1 MRSLLMLCL
10 SLLCSCSVVDKRQ
23 EEPRTHIDFFFKT
36 QQRKPQNTFNSR
48 TVFSTMLQICWVA
61 EQAGRFQAHRCV
73 GSLYDPSELQR
84 EPFSLQH
91 SSLPL
96 STVGF
101 HDNQASVQFSFA
113 NTSQSPL
120 GLKSSVQPLKSALFH
135 PTFLWH
141 PLPLIFLNL

>member
-1 MRSLLMLCL
+1 MCSLPMLFLSFAPVLQQIRDRRS
-10 SLLCSCSVVDKRQ
+10 S
-23 EEPRTHIDFFFKT
+23 EHIQIFFKT

-61 EQAGRFQAHRCV
+61 EQADFKPTGVLGVYMIPQNF
-73 GSLYDPSELQR
+73 R
-84 EPFSLQH
+84 EN
-91 SSLPL
+91 LPHCSTHLCLL

-101 HDNQASVQFSFA
+101 HDNQASVQFSFV

-135 PTFLWH
+135 PTFLRH